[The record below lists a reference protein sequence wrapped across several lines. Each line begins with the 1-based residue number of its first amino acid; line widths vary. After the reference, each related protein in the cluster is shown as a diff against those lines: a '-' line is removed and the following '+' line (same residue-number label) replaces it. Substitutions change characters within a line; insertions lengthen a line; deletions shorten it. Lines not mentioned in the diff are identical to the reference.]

1 MEASTAGLGSEAR
14 AARRFL
20 NWRTLFS
27 SKDPIPQGPTLVVV
41 DPTSQLLGQV
51 ARIPRVPWVPIGF
64 LVLALLW
71 LPTLPRLSSDAV
83 RGSETAWIA
92 EAHVPDSGAR
102 ASAFA
107 RQLTRSIWEWQGIE
121 LSPGESPAPEMRQSL
136 RIPSAGASFVG
147 LLVFFLLARLVVGN
161 AAALFALALLGVCT
175 PWIRAGTSFSP
186 LIFGEVLVL
195 LGVVWALMLQDRHRE
210 VSVAPVTA
218 TRIGVAGLFLGIGLL
233 LVPAGFATL
242 VATVLVWFLLGL
254 RRSHSD
260 ATTLPV
266 ESPRRTT
273 FLAVF
278 GTIVLLGASV
288 VALLAVERFAGGRMP
303 PFLSLVSP
311 GQTSEFDLWTEL
323 YRKLLSPTRATD
335 LVVLVGLAT
344 ISVVRAIEWFGGR
357 PWQSGGL
364 IPWAFLGWFLF
375 ELTRPEARGELLVPV
390 AVPALFLMG
399 LGWLL
404 LRGLH
409 PGRARRQEY
418 TFLLV
423 WLLIGVICAPLI
435 PRGHPHEA
443 LTAAAVTLL
452 PAMVLAAAR
461 AARALWEWDESPLA
475 RIGVVLLAYA
485 PVFAVFLRELSERI
499 APLESP
505 AAVLGS
511 RLRWIVLLGV
521 ALGLLSQIIGV
532 RPDAVTVSMRP
543 VHRGRRG
550 RGRGGSRRRTGR
562 ARRKSTTSKSTK

>member
-1 MEASTAGLGSEAR
+1 MKWR
-14 AARRFL
+14 A
-20 NWRTLFS
+20 LFS
-27 SKDPIPQGPTLVVV
+27 SKDPIPEGPTLAVV
-41 DPTSQLLGQV
+41 DQTSELLGEV
-51 ARIPRVPWVPIGF
+51 ARAPRVPWVPIGF

-71 LPTLPRLSSDAV
+71 LPTLPRLSSDSM

-92 EAHVPDSGAR
+92 EAEGPESGAR

-107 RQLTRSIWEWQGIE
+107 RQLTRSIWEWQGIRVE
-121 LSPGESPAPEMRQSL
+121 SGEALAPEKRQAL
-136 RIPSAGASFVG
+136 RIPAAGASFVG

-210 VSVAPVTA
+210 VSVAPVNA

-254 RRSHSD
+254 RRSNSD

-266 ESPRRTT
+266 ESPRHTT
-273 FLAVF
+273 FLAIL
-278 GTIVLLGASV
+278 GTIVLLGASIA
-288 VALLAVERFAGGRMP
+288 ALLAVERFSGGTTP

-311 GQTSEFDLWTEL
+311 GRTSELDLWTEL

-335 LVVLVGLAT
+335 VVVVTGLLL
-344 ISVVRAIEWFGGR
+344 IGIVRGVEWFGGR

-375 ELTRPEARGELLVPV
+375 ELTRPAAQSQLLVPV
-390 AVPALFLMG
+390 IVPALFLTG

-423 WLLIGVICAPLI
+423 WLLMGVLCAPLI

-443 LTAAAVTLL
+443 LMAAAVTIL

-461 AARALWEWDESPLA
+461 AARALWEWNESPLA
-475 RIGVVLLAYA
+475 RLGVVLLAYA
-485 PVFAVFLRELSERI
+485 PVLAILLRELAERVS
-499 APLESP
+499 PLESS
-505 AAVLGS
+505 AALLGS
-511 RLRWIVLLGV
+511 SVRWLVLLGV
-521 ALGLLSQIIGV
+521 ALGLISQLVSV
-532 RPDAVTVSMRP
+532 RPDAVP
-543 VHRGRRG
+543 VTSHGSHRNRRG
-550 RGRGGSRRRTGR
+550 RGRGTPRRRTGR
-562 ARRKSTTSKSTK
+562 TGRTRRKSPSR